1 MITPRIHSQAGGRP
15 RGRRGRARLTYANVT
30 STLALVIAL
39 GGASAYAASYVITS
53 VNQIQP
59 SVLTQFRS
67 PVLHAFNGA
76 TSPVLDNGKLLTH
89 LALPAGSAALLHATV
104 SLSIHGKRGT
114 DAYASCTLY
123 SAGFKGAGPAGHDAG
138 WWAGRDRHDGAIG
151 AVVSSHPAL
160 RPGEGVLHARHGLG
174 VRRHDHCVQRP
185 GGRGAAAVG
194 S

>member
-15 RGRRGRARLTYANVT
+15 RGHRGRVRLTYANVT

-59 SVLTQFRS
+59 NVLTQFRS

-76 TSPVLDNGKLLTH
+76 TSPVSDNGKLLTH

-123 SAGFKGAGPAGHDAG
+123 SAGFKGAGPQDTMQVGGPVGTDMTVPLELSSPATRHSAQARVYCMPGTGSASGDTLTASNVQEDA
-138 WWAGRDRHDGAIG
+138 
-151 AVVSSHPAL
+151 
-160 RPGEGVLHARHGLG
+160 VLL
-174 VRRHDHCVQRP
+174 Q
-185 GGRGAAAVG
+185 
-194 S
+194 

>member
-123 SAGFKGAGPAGHDAG
+123 SAGFKGAGPQDTMQVGGPVGTDMTVPLELSSPATRRSAQARVYCMPGMGSASGDTITASNVQEDA
-138 WWAGRDRHDGAIG
+138 
-151 AVVSSHPAL
+151 
-160 RPGEGVLHARHGLG
+160 VLL
-174 VRRHDHCVQRP
+174 Q
-185 GGRGAAAVG
+185 
-194 S
+194 